1 MFRTLLWVTVLVS
14 ATVLAAPKGK
24 GAKKPPPPP
33 PPVPTEPMPKVSE
46 NLGDKVTAMLA
57 GASKVQ
63 TFRVA
68 DSGGLRP
75 DPTKAI
81 GSDFVREN
89 AGKELS
95 ADELKAFR
103 GLLYDEK
110 SYRFESD
117 VSKCNFTPNLSFQ
130 AQSGIDTLE
139 ALISFKCN
147 QVFFFIGK
155 PGGRWLP
162 GGAFD
167 IKPVRTKLLDLA
179 KATMPQD
186 AATQNLK

>member
-1 MFRTLLWVTVLVS
+1 MRLAAVAVLVS
-14 ATVLAAPKGK
+14 ALALAAP
-24 GAKKPPPPP
+24 AKKNGKKAPPPPP
-33 PPVPTEPMPKVSE
+33 PAPTEPMPKVAE
-46 NLGDKVTAMLA
+46 NLGDKVTALLA

-63 TFRVA
+63 TYRVA

-110 SYRFESD
+110 SYRFDSD
-117 VSKCNFTPNLSFQ
+117 VSKCTFSPNLSFQ
-130 AQSGIDTLE
+130 AQAGIDTLE
-139 ALISFKCN
+139 ALVSFKCN

-167 IKPVRTKLLDLA
+167 IKPARGKLLELA

-186 AATQNLK
+186 APTQNLK